1 MTRASAARKTV
12 TRGRRKTVQTG
23 EKFVRFAFDG
33 HDYVLDLG
41 RNRVYENFTAV
52 EASKGFAIL
61 GFYRQLSPAQV

>member
-1 MTRASAARKTV
+1 MV
-12 TRGRRKTVQTG
+12 VTG
-23 EKFVRFAFDG
+23 EKFVRFAFNG

-61 GFYRQLSPAQV
+61 GFYRQSSPAQV